1 MKAGARAYYLQDV
14 MTTNTDQK
22 CIEILQNIVPAM
34 SKRSV
39 IVIDAMVLPNHG
51 THWQAAQRD
60 IHLMANMAGME
71 RGVEQWFVMLDAAGL
86 KLQDVQ
92 SYTVELR
99 KSIIVAVPKQDRSQ
113 T

>member
-1 MKAGARAYYLQDV
+1 MNAGARVYYLQDV

-34 SKRSV
+34 SERSV
-39 IVIDAMVLPNHG
+39 IVLDAMVLPNQG

-60 IHLMANMAGME
+60 IHLMANVAGME

-86 KLQDVQ
+86 KVKDVQ

>member
-1 MKAGARAYYLQDV
+1 

-34 SKRSV
+34 SERSV
-39 IVIDAMVLPNHG
+39 IVIDAMVLPNQG

-86 KLQDVQ
+86 KVQDVQ